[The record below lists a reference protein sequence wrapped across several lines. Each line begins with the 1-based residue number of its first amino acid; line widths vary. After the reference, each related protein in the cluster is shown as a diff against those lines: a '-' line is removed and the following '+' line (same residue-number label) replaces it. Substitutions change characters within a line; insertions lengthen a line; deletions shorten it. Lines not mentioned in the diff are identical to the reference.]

1 MCTHTVYGLVE
12 GVFRWA
18 GAVQGGK
25 GSPQKWTAMEDVA
38 NTLWERKKDG
48 GAQVPASE
56 GRSASVVGAGFAD
69 DKRFIQDTLDAHN
82 SLTRQDG
89 DFLFF
94 LGFETNV
101 ETSTAQV
108 AAWHGE
114 MGLLRLGVLA
124 WRVRYNSQF
133 DKKG

>member
-94 LGFETNV
+94 LGFEAGKFALILRQPMSSGCG
-101 ETSTAQV
+101 STDGKDA
-108 AAWHGE
+108 
-114 MGLLRLGVLA
+114 
-124 WRVRYNSQF
+124 Y
-133 DKKG
+133 